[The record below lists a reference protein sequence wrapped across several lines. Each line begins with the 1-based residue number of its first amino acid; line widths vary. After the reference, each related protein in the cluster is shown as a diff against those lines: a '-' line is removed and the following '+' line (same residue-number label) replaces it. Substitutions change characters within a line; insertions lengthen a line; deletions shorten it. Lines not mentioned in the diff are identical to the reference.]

1 MDLEEDGGCA
11 TRATVPRE
19 PKSAGPIPWE
29 DPDLPRLRAFCRTL
43 RELLF
48 APKAFF
54 QRLGENGWG
63 EALAF
68 GLITGTAGLL
78 AGLFWGTLLYAA
90 AGRAAGEYWGIP
102 QLYEMGTGFT
112 VFLMVT
118 SPALALFNLAFGA
131 CCLWAA
137 AALCGAGRDF
147 NPAWRIYSYAQGAMV
162 VGLIP
167 FLGVPLAG
175 LWGLFLV
182 YLGVQ
187 TVFKTSGGRTLGVL
201 VLFLLLNTCGLLLL
215 LGILL
220 AVLVSLRFLL
230 FLS

>member
-1 MDLEEDGGCA
+1 M
-11 TRATVPRE
+11 
-19 PKSAGPIPWE
+19 
-29 DPDLPRLRAFCRTL
+29 
-43 RELLF
+43 
-48 APKAFF
+48 
-54 QRLGENGWG
+54 
-63 EALAF
+63 
-68 GLITGTAGLL
+68 

-112 VFLMVT
+112 VFLMVA
-118 SPALALFNLAFGA
+118 SPAMALFNLAFGA
-131 CCLWAA
+131 CCLWGA

-147 NPAWRIYSYAQGAMV
+147 NPVWRIYSYAQGAMV

-175 LWGLFLV
+175 LWVLLLV

-187 TVFKTSGGRTLGVL
+187 TVYETSGGRTLGVL
-201 VLFLLLNTCGLLLL
+201 VLFLLLHACGLLLL

-220 AVLVSLRFLL
+220 ALLVFLGFLL
-230 FLS
+230 FLG